1 MIVLLWH
8 AKTFNKEIKLIRVSD
23 YIANFISDELG
34 LKDIF
39 MLSGAGSMHLTDG
52 VACNPKLRPICLHH
66 EQSVS
71 MALEAYARTNENF
84 AVGYFSTGPAALN
97 AITGLG
103 GAWQDTVPCLFISG
117 NVKSSTCSHS
127 EGVPNLRQFG
137 VQELDI
143 IPVVSSL
150 CKYAVHLTK
159 PEMIRYELEKAVSI
173 AKSGRPGPVWID
185 IPMDVQS
192 AFIDQEILPNY
203 RSIYQAPKASPEDI
217 LCVASLLSSSKRPV
231 IIAGRGI
238 RLSGARELLKEL
250 AIEFN
255 IPVVTPYLGIDN
267 LRHDLDVYIGKTGV
281 KGDRPANFAMQNSD
295 LILAIG
301 TSLHISVVGY
311 EYEHFA
317 RAAKKVVIDID
328 LTSHMK
334 KTIKIDKLIE
344 SDASYAIKELIIKL
358 RQINTRFT
366 QNWLEQCVSWKNKYP
381 VCLPEYEKT
390 EGKINIYS
398 FMDRLCSL
406 AGEGDAFIGDAG
418 SAIYA
423 VSQGIKLINDRQRYI
438 PSSAMATMGYTVP
451 AAFGV
456 SAALGDKRV
465 LAITGDGSLQQNIQE
480 LQTFLHY
487 KLPIK
492 LFIWNND
499 GYLSIRASQKN
510 YFNERYIGEGA
521 RSGVSIPDTL
531 KIANAYG
538 IAAAR
543 VNELN
548 ELDAAIEMALNY
560 DGPFILEIITPPEQ
574 PIIPT
579 VSSKVNEDGTM
590 SSRPLED
597 MAPFLDRDEFAKN
610 MIIPAI

>member
-1 MIVLLWH
+1 M
-8 AKTFNKEIKLIRVSD
+8 IRVSD
-23 YIANFISDELG
+23 YIAQFISDRLG

-52 VACNPKLRPICLHH
+52 VACNPKLRAICVHH
-66 EQSVS
+66 EQSAS

-84 AVGYFSTGPAALN
+84 GVGYFSTGPAALN
-97 AITGLG
+97 ALTGLG

-117 NVKSSTCSHS
+117 QVKRSTCSHT
-127 EGVPNLRQFG
+127 EGVPGLRQFG

-150 CKYAVHLTK
+150 CKYAVHLTQ
-159 PEMIRYELEKAVSI
+159 PEMVRYELEKAVSI

-192 AFIDQEILPNY
+192 ALIDPDKLPAY
-203 RSIYQAPKASPEDI
+203 TVLEQAPRASDAVLDELRDMFMKAE
-217 LCVASLLSSSKRPV
+217 RPV

-238 RLSGARELLKEL
+238 RLSGAQSVLQTL
-250 AIEFN
+250 ASEFN
-255 IPVVTPYLGIDN
+255 VPVVTPYLGIDN
-267 LRHDLDVYIGKTGV
+267 LRHDLDIYIGKTGV
-281 KGDRPANFAMQNSD
+281 KGDRPANFTMQNSD
-295 LILAIG
+295 LVLAVG

-328 LTSHMK
+328 LTSHRK
-334 KTIKIDKLIE
+334 RTIKIDRMIE
-344 SDASYAIKELIIKL
+344 SDAKIALQGLLGRL
-358 RQINTRFT
+358 RDAQFKSVSGS
-366 QNWLEQCVSWKNKYP
+366 WLQRCVAWKKKYP
-381 VCLPEYEKT
+381 VCLPEYANT
-390 EGKINIYS
+390 IGAINVYS
-398 FMDRLCSL
+398 FMDRLSAL
-406 AGEGDAFIGDAG
+406 TGEGDVFIGDAG

-423 VSQGIKLINDRQRYI
+423 VSQGLILRHDNQRYI

-451 AAFGV
+451 AALGV

-465 LAITGDGSLQQNIQE
+465 MAITGDGSLQQNIQE
-480 LQTFLHY
+480 LQTILHY

-510 YFNERYIGEGA
+510 YFAERYIGEGP
-521 RSGVSIPDTL
+521 RSGVTIPDTL
-531 KIANAYG
+531 KICSAYG
-538 IAAAR
+538 LPAAR
-543 VNELN
+543 VSEVAD
-548 ELDAAIEMALNY
+548 LDAAIQKAIDHE
-560 DGPFILEIITPPEQ
+560 GPYLLEIMTPPEQ
-574 PIIPT
+574 PIVPT
-579 VSSKVNEDGTM
+579 VSSRVNSDGSM

-597 MAPFLDRDEFAKN
+597 MAPFLDRNEFLSNLLIDEV
-610 MIIPAI
+610 

>member
-1 MIVLLWH
+1 M
-8 AKTFNKEIKLIRVSD
+8 IRVAD
-23 YIANFISDELG
+23 YIAQFISDRLG

-52 VACNPKLRPICLHH
+52 VACNPKLRAICVHH
-66 EQSVS
+66 EQSAS

-84 AVGYFSTGPAALN
+84 GVGFFSTGPAALN
-97 AITGLG
+97 ALTGLG

-117 NVKSSTCSHS
+117 QVKRSTCTHT
-127 EGVPNLRQFG
+127 EGVVGLRQFG

-150 CKYAVHLTK
+150 CKYAIHLAQ

-192 AFIDQEILPNY
+192 ALIDPDKLPAY
-203 RSIYQAPKASPEDI
+203 TTTEQAPRASDTVLDELRDLFMKAE
-217 LCVASLLSSSKRPV
+217 RPV

-238 RLSGARELLKEL
+238 RLAGAQTLLQSL
-250 AIEFN
+250 ATEFN
-255 IPVVTPYLGIDN
+255 VPVVTPYLGIDN
-267 LRHDLDVYIGKTGV
+267 LRHDLDIYIGKTGV
-281 KGDRPANFAMQNSD
+281 KGDRPANFTMQNSD
-295 LILAIG
+295 LVVAIG

-328 LTSHMK
+328 LTSHRK
-334 KTIKIDKLIE
+334 RTIKIDRLIE
-344 SDASYAIKELIIKL
+344 SDAKIALQGLLTKL
-358 RQINTRFT
+358 RDAKFKSISGP
-366 QNWLEQCVSWKNKYP
+366 WLQRCVAWKKKYP
-381 VCLPEYEKT
+381 VCLPEYAKT
-390 EGKINIYS
+390 VGAINVYT
-398 FMDRLCSL
+398 FMDRLSAL
-406 AGEGDAFIGDAG
+406 AIEGDAFIGDAG

-423 VSQGIKLINDRQRYI
+423 VSQGLILRHNNQRYI

-451 AAFGV
+451 AALGV

-465 LAITGDGSLQQNIQE
+465 MAITGDGSLQQNIQE
-480 LQTFLHY
+480 LQTILHY

-510 YFNERYIGEGA
+510 YFKERYIGEGP

-531 KIANAYG
+531 KICEAFG
-538 IAAAR
+538 LPAAR
-543 VNELN
+543 VSEVA
-548 ELDAAIEMALNY
+548 ELDAAIQKAL
-560 DGPFILEIITPPEQ
+560 DHEGPYVLEIITPPEQ
-574 PIIPT
+574 PIVPT
-579 VSSKVNEDGTM
+579 VSSRVNSDGSM

-597 MAPFLDRDEFAKN
+597 MAPFLDREEYRSN
-610 MIIPAI
+610 LLIQEL

>member
-1 MIVLLWH
+1 M
-8 AKTFNKEIKLIRVSD
+8 IRVSE
-23 YIANFISDELG
+23 YIATFISDQLG

-52 VACNPKLRPICLHH
+52 VACNPKLRAICVHH
-66 EQSVS
+66 EQSAS

-97 AITGLG
+97 ALTGLG

-117 NVKSSTCSHS
+117 NVKRSTCSHT
-127 EGVPNLRQFG
+127 EGVPGLRQFG

-173 AKSGRPGPVWID
+173 AKSGRPGPVWLD

-192 AFIDQEILPNY
+192 AYIDPDTLPSFSSIEQQPTASQEDTDY
-203 RSIYQAPKASPEDI
+203 VVK
-217 LCVASLLSSSKRPV
+217 LLINAQRPV
-231 IIAGRGI
+231 IIAGRGV
-238 RLSGARELLKEL
+238 RLAGARALLKDL
-250 AIEFN
+250 AVDFN

-267 LRHDLDVYIGKTGV
+267 LRHDLEAYIGKTGV

-301 TSLHISVVGY
+301 TSLHITVVGY
-311 EYEHFA
+311 EYEQFA
-317 RAAKKVVIDID
+317 RDAKKVVIDID
-328 LTSHMK
+328 LTSHLK
-334 KTIKIDKLIE
+334 KTIKIDRMIE
-344 SDASYAIKELIIKL
+344 SDARYALTEIVAKL
-358 RQINTRFT
+358 HKLKFKNPRD
-366 QNWLEQCVSWKNKYP
+366 WLDRCVAWKNKYP
-381 VCLPEYEKT
+381 VCLPEYKNT
-390 EGKINIYS
+390 VGAINVYS
-398 FMDRLCSL
+398 FMDRLSAL
-406 AGEGDAFIGDAG
+406 ASSGDVFIGDAG

-423 VSQGIKLINDRQRYI
+423 VSQGVKLVCDNQRYI
-438 PSSAMATMGYTVP
+438 PSSSMATMGYTVP
-451 AAFGV
+451 AAIGV

-480 LQTFLHY
+480 LQTYLHY

-510 YFNERYIGEGA
+510 YFEGRYIGEGA

-531 KIANAYG
+531 KIAEAYG
-538 IAAAR
+538 ITAAR
-543 VNELN
+543 VKDLG
-548 ELDAAIEMALNY
+548 ELDQAIKKAL
-560 DGPFILEIITPPEQ
+560 DHEGPYILEVMTPPEQ

-579 VSSKVNEDGTM
+579 VSSRVNSDGSM

-597 MAPFLDRDEFAKN
+597 MAPFLEREEYLKN
-610 MIIPAI
+610 MIVPTI

>member
-1 MIVLLWH
+1 M
-8 AKTFNKEIKLIRVSD
+8 IRVSD
-23 YIANFISDELG
+23 YIANFISDRLG

-52 VACNPKLRPICLHH
+52 VACNSKLRAICVHH
-66 EQSVS
+66 EQSAS

-97 AITGLG
+97 ALTGLG

-117 NVKSSTCSHS
+117 NVKRSTCSHT
-127 EGVPNLRQFG
+127 EGVPGLRQFG

-143 IPVVSSL
+143 IPVVSSI
-150 CKYAVHLTK
+150 CKYAVHLNK
-159 PEMIRYELEKAVSI
+159 PEMVRYELEKAVYI
-173 AKSGRPGPVWID
+173 AKSGRPGPVWLD

-192 AFIDQEILPNY
+192 AYID
-203 RSIYQAPKASPEDI
+203 PEDLTSFNSI
-217 LCVASLLSSSKRPV
+217 EQQPMACQEEIDYVVELLMNAERPV
-231 IIAGRGI
+231 IIAGRGV
-238 RLSGARELLKEL
+238 RLAGARGLLKEL
-250 AIEFN
+250 AVDFN

-301 TSLHISVVGY
+301 TSLHITVVGY
-311 EYEHFA
+311 DYEQFA

-328 LTSHMK
+328 ITSHLK
-334 KTIKIDKLIE
+334 KSIKIDRLIE
-344 SDASYAIKELIIKL
+344 SDARYALTEILSKL
-358 RQINTRFT
+358 KKLKLDRSRD
-366 QNWLEQCVSWKNKYP
+366 WLEHCVDWKNRYP
-381 VCLPEYEKT
+381 VCLPEYKNT
-390 EGKINIYS
+390 IGGINLYS
-398 FMDRLCSL
+398 FMERLSAL
-406 AGEGDAFIGDAG
+406 AGAGDVFMGDAG

-423 VSQGIKLINDRQRYI
+423 VSQGVKLVCDDQRYI

-451 AAFGV
+451 AAIGV

-480 LQTFLHY
+480 LQTYLHY
-487 KLPIK
+487 KFPIK
-492 LFIWNND
+492 LFVWNND

-510 YFNERYIGEGA
+510 YFEERYIGEGS
-521 RSGVSIPDTL
+521 RSGVSMPDTM
-531 KIANAYG
+531 KIAAAYG
-538 IAAAR
+538 IAHAR
-543 VNELN
+543 VDDLAGLEL
-548 ELDAAIEMALNY
+548 AIIKAFEH
-560 DGPFILEIITPPEQ
+560 DGPYILEVITPPEQ

-579 VSSKVNEDGTM
+579 VSSRVNADGSM

-597 MAPFLDRDEFAKN
+597 MAPFLSREEYHAN
-610 MIIPAI
+610 MIVPTI

>member
-1 MIVLLWH
+1 M
-8 AKTFNKEIKLIRVSD
+8 RVSD
-23 YIANFISDELG
+23 YIASFISDQLG

-39 MLSGAGSMHLTDG
+39 MLSGAGTMHLTDG
-52 VACNPKLRPICLHH
+52 VACNPKLRAICVHH
-66 EQSVS
+66 EQSAS

-97 AITGLG
+97 ALTGLG
-103 GAWQDTVPCLFISG
+103 GAWQDSVPCMFISG
-117 NVKSSTCSHS
+117 NVKRSSCTHS
-127 EGVPNLRQFG
+127 EGVPGLRQFG

-159 PEMIRYELEKAVSI
+159 PEMIRYELEKSVSI
-173 AKSGRPGPVWID
+173 AKRGRPGPVWID

-192 AFIDQEILPNY
+192 AIIDPDALPSY
-203 RSIYQAPKASPEDI
+203 TSTVQSPTASQEDI
-217 LCVASLLSSSKRPV
+217 SYIVDLLMGATRPV
-231 IIAGRGI
+231 IIAGRGV
-238 RLSGARELLKEL
+238 RLSGARGLLKDL
-250 AIEFN
+250 AEEFN

-267 LRHDLDVYIGKTGV
+267 LRHDLDIYIGKTGV

-311 EYEHFA
+311 EYEQFG
-317 RAAKKVVIDID
+317 RAAKKIVIDID
-328 LTSHMK
+328 LTSHLK
-334 KTIKIDKLIE
+334 KTIKIDRLVE
-344 SDASYAIKELIIKL
+344 SDASYALTELLNKL
-358 RQINTRFT
+358 RQLKFNSKSD
-366 QNWLEQCVSWKNKYP
+366 WLDRCVRWKKKYP
-381 VCLPEYEKT
+381 VCLPEYENMV
-390 EGKINIYS
+390 GQINVYS
-398 FMDRLCSL
+398 FMDRLSAL
-406 AGEGDAFIGDAG
+406 ARPGDVFIGDAG

-423 VSQGIKLINDRQRYI
+423 VSQGVMLLHDRQRYI

-451 AAFGV
+451 AAIGV
-456 SAALGDKRV
+456 SAALGNARV

-510 YFNERYIGEGA
+510 YFEERYIGEGS

-531 KIANAYG
+531 KIASAYG
-538 IAAAR
+538 IASNR
-543 VNELN
+543 VSELSELN
-548 ELDAAIEMALNY
+548 NAIIKALDH
-560 DGPFILEIITPPEQ
+560 DGPYILEIITPPDQ

-579 VSSKVNEDGTM
+579 VSSKVNKDGSM

-597 MAPFLDRDEFAKN
+597 MAPFLSREEYLEN
-610 MIIPAI
+610 MLIPPI

>member
-1 MIVLLWH
+1 M
-8 AKTFNKEIKLIRVSD
+8 IRVAD
-23 YIANFISDELG
+23 YIANFISDALG

-52 VACNPKLRPICLHH
+52 VACNPKLRAICVHH
-66 EQSVS
+66 EQSAS

-97 AITGLG
+97 ALTGLG

-117 NVKSSTCSHS
+117 NVKKSTCTHS
-127 EGVPNLRQFG
+127 EGVPGLRQFG

-150 CKYAVHLTK
+150 CKYAMHITN

-173 AKSGRPGPVWID
+173 AKSGRPGPVWLD

-192 AFIDQEILPNY
+192 AQVDPDTLPSFSSFEKTPQATSEEMMEI
-203 RSIYQAPKASPEDI
+203 AK
-217 LCVASLLSSSKRPV
+217 LLMSAKRPV
-231 IIAGRGI
+231 IIAGRGV
-238 RLSGARELLKEL
+238 RLAGARELLKEL

-267 LRHDLDVYIGKTGV
+267 MRHDLDIYIGKTGV
-281 KGDRPANFAMQNSD
+281 KGDRPANFAMQNAD

-317 RAAKKVVIDID
+317 RAAKKIVIDID
-328 LTSHMK
+328 ITSHLK
-334 KTIKIDKLIE
+334 KTITIDRLIE
-344 SDASYAIKELIIKL
+344 SDAHYALTNLLLTLHECKFKSSHD
-358 RQINTRFT
+358 
-366 QNWLEQCVSWKNKYP
+366 WLDQCVLWKKKYP

-390 EGKINIYS
+390 VGKINVYS
-398 FMDRLCSL
+398 FMERLSDL
-406 AGEGDAFIGDAG
+406 AGPGDVFIGDAG

-423 VSQGIKLINDRQRYI
+423 VSQGVKLIHDRQRYI

-451 AAFGV
+451 ASIGV

-510 YFNERYIGEGA
+510 YFEERYIGEGA

-531 KIANAYG
+531 KIADAYG
-538 IAAAR
+538 IASAR
-543 VNELN
+543 VSELN
-548 ELDAAIEMALNY
+548 ELDDAIKKALAY
-560 DGPFILEIITPPEQ
+560 DGPYILEIITPPEQ

-579 VSSKVNEDGTM
+579 VSSKVNEDGSM

-597 MAPFLDRDEFAKN
+597 MAPFLDRQEYLHN
-610 MIIPAI
+610 MLIPPI

>member
-1 MIVLLWH
+1 M
-8 AKTFNKEIKLIRVSD
+8 IRVAD
-23 YIANFISDELG
+23 YIAQFISDRLG

-52 VACNPKLRPICLHH
+52 VACNPKLRAICVHH
-66 EQSVS
+66 EQTAS

-84 AVGYFSTGPAALN
+84 GVGYFSTGPAALN
-97 AITGLG
+97 ALTGLG

-117 NVKSSTCSHS
+117 NVKRSNCSHT
-127 EGVPNLRQFG
+127 EGVPGLRQFG

-159 PEMIRYELEKAVSI
+159 PEMVRYELEKAVSI
-173 AKSGRPGPVWID
+173 AKGGRPGPVWID

-192 AFIDQEILPNY
+192 ALIDPVSLPSYTSDQQKPSASEEEIEY
-203 RSIYQAPKASPEDI
+203 IVKQIKA
-217 LCVASLLSSSKRPV
+217 AKRPV
-231 IIAGRGI
+231 IIAGRGV
-238 RLSGARELLKEL
+238 RLAGARELLKNL
-250 AIEFN
+250 AIEFS
-255 IPVVTPYLGIDN
+255 IPIVTPYLGIDN
-267 LRHDLDVYIGKTGV
+267 IRHDLDVYIGKTGV

-295 LILAIG
+295 LIIAIG
-301 TSLHISVVGY
+301 TSLHISVIGY
-311 EYEHFA
+311 QYEHFA
-317 RAAKKVVIDID
+317 RAATKIVIDID
-328 LTSHMK
+328 LTSHLK
-334 KTIKIDKLIE
+334 KTIKIDRLIA
-344 SDASYAIKELIIKL
+344 SDAKCALSDLLNKL
-358 RQINTRFT
+358 RESKVKSSPD
-366 QNWLEQCVSWKNKYP
+366 WLDKCVSWKNNYP
-381 VCLPEYEKT
+381 VCLPEYENT
-390 EGKINIYS
+390 VNAINVYT
-398 FMDRLCSL
+398 FMERLSAL
-406 AGEGDAFIGDAG
+406 AAPGDVFIGDAG

-423 VSQGIKLINDRQRYI
+423 VSQGVKLTKDNQRYI

-451 AAFGV
+451 SAIGV

-480 LQTFLHY
+480 LQTYLHY

-510 YFNERYIGEGA
+510 YFEERYIGEGA

-531 KIANAYG
+531 KIAQAYG

-543 VNELN
+543 VKDVS
-548 ELDAAIEMALNY
+548 ELDKAIQVALDY
-560 DGPFILEIITPPEQ
+560 DGPYILEIMTPPEQ

-579 VSSKVNEDGTM
+579 VSSRVNEDGSM

-597 MAPFLDRDEFAKN
+597 MAPFLDRDEYLKN
-610 MIIPAI
+610 MIVPVI

>member
-1 MIVLLWH
+1 M
-8 AKTFNKEIKLIRVSD
+8 IRVSD
-23 YIANFISDELG
+23 YIANFISDYLG

-52 VACNPKLRPICLHH
+52 VACNPKLRAICVHH
-66 EQSVS
+66 EQSAS

-97 AITGLG
+97 ALTGLG

-117 NVKSSTCSHS
+117 NVKRSTCTHT
-127 EGVPNLRQFG
+127 EGVQGLRQFG

-143 IPVVSSL
+143 IPVVTSL

-159 PEMIRYELEKAVSI
+159 PEMIRFELEKACSI
-173 AKSGRPGPVWID
+173 AKSGRPGPVWLD
-185 IPMDVQS
+185 IPMDVQ
-192 AFIDQEILPNY
+192 AAYIDPAMLPSFNPTEQQP
-203 RSIYQAPKASPEDI
+203 QATQADI
-217 LCVASLLSSSKRPV
+217 KYVAQLLEHAKRPV
-231 IIAGRGI
+231 IVAGRGV
-238 RLSGARELLKEL
+238 RLAGARELLKEL
-250 AIEFN
+250 ATQFN

-267 LRHDLDVYIGKTGV
+267 LRHDLDIYIGKTGV

-301 TSLHISVVGY
+301 TSLHITVVGY
-311 EYEHFA
+311 EYEQFA
-317 RAAKKVVIDID
+317 REAKIVVIDID
-328 LTSHMK
+328 PTSHLK
-334 KTIKIDKLIE
+334 KTIKIDRMVE
-344 SDASYAIKELIIKL
+344 SDARYALKELTAMLLKSKFISS
-358 RQINTRFT
+358 RD
-366 QNWLEQCVSWKNKYP
+366 WLDRCVAWKYKYP
-381 VCLPEYEKT
+381 VCIPEYKNT
-390 EGKINIYS
+390 VGAINVYS
-398 FMDRLCSL
+398 FMERLSRL
-406 AGEGDAFIGDAG
+406 AGTGDVFIGDAG

-423 VSQGIKLINDRQRYI
+423 VSQGVKLVHDNQRYI

-451 AAFGV
+451 AAIGV

-487 KLPIK
+487 NFPIK
-492 LFIWNND
+492 LFIWNNN

-510 YFNERYIGEGA
+510 YFQERYIGESA

-531 KIANAYG
+531 KIAEAYG

-543 VNELN
+543 VSDLSK
-548 ELDAAIEMALNY
+548 LDEAIQKALDH
-560 DGPFILEIITPPEQ
+560 DGPYILELITPPEQ
-574 PIIPT
+574 PIIPS
-579 VSSKVNEDGTM
+579 VSSRINADGSM

-597 MAPFLDRDEFAKN
+597 MAPFLDREEYLQNLIVAP
-610 MIIPAI
+610 I

>member
-1 MIVLLWH
+1 M
-8 AKTFNKEIKLIRVSD
+8 IRVSD
-23 YIANFISDELG
+23 YIAQFISDRLG
-34 LKDIF
+34 LTDIF

-52 VACNPKLRPICLHH
+52 VACNPKLRAICVHH
-66 EQSVS
+66 EQSAS

-84 AVGYFSTGPAALN
+84 GVGYFSTGPAALN
-97 AITGLG
+97 ALTGLG

-117 NVKSSTCSHS
+117 QVKRSTCTHT
-127 EGVPNLRQFG
+127 EGVEGLRQFG

-159 PEMIRYELEKAVSI
+159 PEMVRYELEKAVSI

-192 AFIDQEILPNY
+192 ALIDPETLPAYTGIEQTPTANASVLDEL
-203 RSIYQAPKASPEDI
+203 RDMFMKAE
-217 LCVASLLSSSKRPV
+217 RPV

-238 RLSGARELLKEL
+238 RLAGAQALLQDL
-250 AIEFN
+250 ATEFN
-255 IPVVTPYLGIDN
+255 VPVVTPYLGIDN
-267 LRHDLDVYIGKTGV
+267 LRHDLDIYIGKTGV
-281 KGDRPANFAMQNSD
+281 KGDRPANFTMQNSD
-295 LILAIG
+295 LVVAIG
-301 TSLHISVVGY
+301 TSLHITVVGY

-328 LTSHMK
+328 VTSHRK
-334 KTIKIDKLIE
+334 RTIKIDSLIE
-344 SDASYAIKELIIKL
+344 SDAKVALQGLLTRL
-358 RQINTRFT
+358 RDAQFKSISSP
-366 QNWLEQCVSWKNKYP
+366 WLQRCVAWKKKYP

-390 EGKINIYS
+390 VGAINVYS
-398 FMDRLCSL
+398 FMDRLSAL

-423 VSQGIKLINDRQRYI
+423 VSQGLILRHNNQRYI
-438 PSSAMATMGYTVP
+438 PSSAMATMGYTLP
-451 AAFGV
+451 AAIGV

-465 LAITGDGSLQQNIQE
+465 MAITGDGSLQQNIQE
-480 LQTFLHY
+480 LQTILHY

-510 YFNERYIGEGA
+510 YFNERYIGEGPC
-521 RSGVSIPDTL
+521 SGVSIPDTL
-531 KIANAYG
+531 KICAAYG
-538 IAAAR
+538 MEAAR
-543 VNELN
+543 VQKISD
-548 ELDAAIEMALNY
+548 LDAAIQKALDY
-560 DGPFILEIITPPEQ
+560 PGPYLLEVMTPPQQ

-579 VSSKVNEDGTM
+579 VSSRVNSDGSM

-597 MAPFLDRDEFAKN
+597 MAPFLDREEYLSNLLIDQ
-610 MIIPAI
+610 I